1 MTISGALNNAM
12 TGLRAAGRAT
22 QVVSSNLSNAL
33 TEGYGVRSLELS
45 SQSMGG
51 LGGVRID
58 GITRNVDPGLIS
70 DRQMASAAY
79 ANQRTTLDFMSA
91 LDRLVGT
98 PDQVGALTQQISAFE
113 TSLIT
118 AASRPDAPDRLA
130 TAVNSARDLA
140 TAINRGSI
148 GIQEQRTQADRS
160 IAEQVTRLNSA
171 LSELQTLNGQ
181 ITKAQMRGADDAS
194 FRDF

>member
-22 QVVSSNLSNAL
+22 QVVSSNLSNVL

-58 GITRNVDPGLIS
+58 GITRNVDPALIS

-79 ANQRTTLDFMSA
+79 ANQRTTLDFMST
-91 LDRLVGT
+91 LDRLIGT
-98 PDQVGALTQQISAFE
+98 LDQVGALTQQILAFE

-130 TAVNSARDLA
+130 TAVDSARDLA
-140 TAINRGSI
+140 MTINRGST
-148 GIQEQRTQADRS
+148 GIQEQRTQAD
-160 IAEQVTRLNSA
+160 
-171 LSELQTLNGQ
+171 
-181 ITKAQMRGADDAS
+181 
-194 FRDF
+194 